1 MVTVV
6 NDAILY
12 IGKLLREKILKV
24 RITRKK
30 F

>member
-6 NDAILY
+6 NDAILH

>member
-1 MVTVV
+1 MMNVV
-6 NDAILY
+6 NDAILHT
-12 IGKLLREKILKV
+12 GKLLREDILKV